1 MPKHLFR
8 RYLPSPDRIIALP
21 GMQRFAPHL
30 SDPSLWHL
38 NRRSVA
44 GAMYWGLFC
53 AFLPMPF
60 QIVPAA
66 LGAIYF
72 RVNLPLCI
80 ALVWLSN
87 PVTLIPILYI
97 AYWLGSSV
105 LGDPMLDIRTVTT
118 LFGQLIA
125 WVMQTGDNPFTRHS
139 HAVSLWP
146 LLLGLLLEALLASLI
161 GGTITRLLWRWMV
174 IRHWQRRHRCTQQP
188 PSLDPP

>member
-1 MPKHLFR
+1 
-8 RYLPSPDRIIALP
+8 
-21 GMQRFAPHL
+21 
-30 SDPSLWHL
+30 
-38 NRRSVA
+38 
-44 GAMYWGLFC
+44 MYWGLFC

-60 QIVPAA
+60 QIIPAV

-97 AYWLGSSV
+97 AYWLGSAV
-105 LGDPMLDIRTVTT
+105 LGEPMLDIRTVTT
-118 LFGQLIA
+118 LFAQLIA
-125 WVMQTGDNPFTRHS
+125 WVMQTGHNPFQHS
-139 HAVSLWP
+139 HNAVSLWP
-146 LLLGLLLEALLASLI
+146 LLLGLLLEALIASVM
-161 GGTITRLLWRWMV
+161 GGTLTRIIWRWMV

>member
-8 RYLPSPDRIIALP
+8 RYLPSPDRVMALP
-21 GMQRFAPHL
+21 GMHRFAPHL

-60 QIVPAA
+60 QIIPAA

-87 PVTLIPILYI
+87 PVTTIPILYV
-97 AYWLGSSV
+97 AYWLGAFV
-105 LGDPMLDIRTVTT
+105 LNEPMLNMSRVSA
-118 LFGQLIA
+118 LFGQLIN
-125 WVMQTGDNPFTRHS
+125 WVMQTGSNPFQHS
-139 HAVSLWP
+139 QNAVSLWP
-146 LLLGLLLEALLASLI
+146 LLLGLLLEALLASVI
-161 GGTITRLLWRWMV
+161 GGTVTRLVWRWMV
-174 IRHWQRRHRCTQQP
+174 IRHWQQRHRCPRPPDSQP
-188 PSLDPP
+188 